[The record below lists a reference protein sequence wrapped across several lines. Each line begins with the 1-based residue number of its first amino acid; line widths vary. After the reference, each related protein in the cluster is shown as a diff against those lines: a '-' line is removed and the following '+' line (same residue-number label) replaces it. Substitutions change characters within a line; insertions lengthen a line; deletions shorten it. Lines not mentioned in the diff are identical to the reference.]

1 MGPEMPKAHG
11 EGGRRGEGREGGSM
25 EWVRVSPDS
34 RGLRRGR
41 TMTSHGAREVTT
53 LSFILGEMGGDPWR
67 VLSPG
72 ESDLT

>member
-1 MGPEMPKAHG
+1 MGPEMPKAHREVG
-11 EGGRRGEGREGGSM
+11 RGGGRAGRGPHGADQSEPGEQRVKEREDHD
-25 EWVRVSPDS
+25 RP
-34 RGLRRGR
+34 
-41 TMTSHGAREVTT
+41 GAREVTT